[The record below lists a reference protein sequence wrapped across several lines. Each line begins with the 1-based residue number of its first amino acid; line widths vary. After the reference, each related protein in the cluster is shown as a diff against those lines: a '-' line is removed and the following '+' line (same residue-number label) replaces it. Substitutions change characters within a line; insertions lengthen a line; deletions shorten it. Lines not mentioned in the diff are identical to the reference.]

1 MRTAGT
7 QRDIPPPLELECL
20 KALWVLGEANV
31 RGVRQALLPRRKL
44 AYTTVMTI
52 MDRLARR
59 GAVDR
64 RKVGR
69 SFLYAPVLSRE
80 TLRRLAVRELVD
92 AFFGGSE
99 EELVSYLRA
108 QPSQPESETVAAAAG
123 DAELD
128 TALL

>member
-1 MRTAGT
+1 M
-7 QRDIPPPLELECL
+7 
-20 KALWVLGEANV
+20 LGEANV
-31 RGVRQALLPRRKL
+31 RGVRQALLPQRNL

-52 MDRLARR
+52 MDRLARK
-59 GAVDR
+59 GAVER

-92 AFFGGSE
+92 SFFSGSE

-108 QPSQPESETVAAAAG
+108 QQSESGTMAAAAPG
-123 DAELD
+123 EAELD